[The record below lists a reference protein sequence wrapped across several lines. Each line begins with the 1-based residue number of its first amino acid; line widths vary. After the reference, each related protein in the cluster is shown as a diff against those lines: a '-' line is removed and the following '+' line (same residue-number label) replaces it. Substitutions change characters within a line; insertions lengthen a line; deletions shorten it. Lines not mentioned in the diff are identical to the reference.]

1 MRSTPNP
8 MQQATLLLV
17 VVLGAVH
24 CSLGRAMISQHH
36 HQSVPP
42 PSPPVLPHNYTCK
55 VNQTFFGCIVD
66 DQAGPFPAAAACE
79 ARCVPPPPP
88 PPPQCTTCGKIQCS
102 LPTPGT
108 CGVINDCN
116 PQTHCC
122 CRASHGGYYCQD
134 CPGAPTPPPSPN
146 ECQLNPTKKV
156 CKEDGMCNWNKKKK
170 ACECQVQAGNTCQ

>member
-1 MRSTPNP
+1 MWSTPNP

-17 VVLGAVH
+17 VVLSAVH

-42 PSPPVLPHNYTCK
+42 QSPPVLPHNYTCK

-66 DQAGPFPAAAACE
+66 DQAGPFPAHTACE
-79 ARCVPPPPP
+79 ARCVP
-88 PPPQCTTCGKIQCS
+88 PPPQCTTCGKIQCA

-108 CGVINDCN
+108 CPIINVCN

-122 CRASHGGYYCQD
+122 CQASHGGFFCQD
-134 CPGAPTPPPSPN
+134 CPAAPTPPPSPN
-146 ECQLNPTKKV
+146 ECQLDPTKEL
-156 CKEDGMCNWNKKKK
+156 CKEDGLCHWNKKKK
-170 ACECQVQAGNTCQ
+170 ACECRVQGPGNTCQ